1 VGHRRVA
8 QGDTLPSI
16 AALEGHADWRAIWDH
31 PENAELKRRRQSP
44 HVLAPGDVV
53 FIPEKE
59 QRDEQVA
66 SGQRHRF
73 VVKNATMPLKLV
85 LKDRRGEPLANKAF
99 ELVAGGV
106 TRTGTTDGNGK
117 LEVKVPTSAR
127 EGTLKIKDPDVTFP
141 IAIGHLDPVDEE
153 SGVRQR
159 LRNLGYLPHERP
171 SARIVEDAIRRFQV
185 ENDLSETGTADEAT
199 RTKLREEHKV

>member
-1 VGHRRVA
+1 MGHRRAV

-59 QRDEQVA
+59 QREERVA

-73 VVKNATMPLKLV
+73 VVKNATMTLKLV
-85 LKDRRGEPLANKAF
+85 LKDRKGTALANKAF

-106 TRTGTTDGNGK
+106 TRTGTTDGSGK

-127 EGTLKIKDPDVTFP
+127 GGTLKIKDPDMTFP

-159 LRNLGYLPHERP
+159 LRNLGLLPHASPTQDHIER
-171 SARIVEDAIRRFQV
+171 ALRIFQKA
-185 ENDLSETGTADEAT
+185 NDLTVTGTIDDAT
-199 RTKLREEHKV
+199 RTKLREKHKV